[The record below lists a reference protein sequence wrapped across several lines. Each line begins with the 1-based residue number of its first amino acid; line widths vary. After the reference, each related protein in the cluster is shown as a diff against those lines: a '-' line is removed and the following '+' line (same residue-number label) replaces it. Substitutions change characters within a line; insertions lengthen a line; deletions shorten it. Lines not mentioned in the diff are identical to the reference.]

1 MRILMVETGGGG
13 GIGHYTHFLCSAIQ
27 NMGCCVRLL
36 THAHKYAL
44 DSLSK
49 GYKVSNIFE
58 GDAFISDWRRFYT
71 AWKEQPAD
79 IVHFQSLFSSRRD
92 WIMFWIVRRFYPK
105 IRFILTV
112 HNVLPHELLPGESIT
127 YRLSYGHA
135 GGLILHTHASLD
147 RLLRFMGPHFKTPT
161 EVIPHGHYGELVR
174 NDDMTRTAALELL
187 SLEDKRYIV
196 FFGAIRPYKGIDML
210 LRAVAAQTEW
220 PSNLRVLIAGHLM
233 GGITKEELLQLRDGL
248 GILDRVTFDFR
259 YFSEDHIP
267 AIFKVADLVALP
279 YRIID
284 QSGVLM
290 GAIAAGI
297 PVLCTPVG
305 AFPEIV
311 HSGIGFIAPK
321 SSAEALTQ
329 TLRQALVRRALW
341 ADMGAQARI
350 EARLYYSW
358 NSIAK
363 KTIRFYQDVLLH

>member
-13 GIGHYTHFLCSAIQ
+13 GIGHYAHFLCSAIQ
-27 NMGCCVRLL
+27 DMGYSVRLL

-49 GYKVSNIFE
+49 TYKVSNIFR
-58 GDAFISDWRRFYT
+58 GDGFISDWRRFYT
-71 AWKEQPAD
+71 AWKEQPVD

-92 WIMFWIVRRFYPK
+92 WLMFWMVRRFYPK

-112 HNVLPHELLPGESIT
+112 HNVLPHELLPGELIT
-127 YRLSYGHA
+127 YRLSYGCA
-135 GGLILHTHASLD
+135 AGLILHAHASLD
-147 RLLRFMGPHFKTPT
+147 RLLRLMGPRFKTPT
-161 EVIPHGHYGELVR
+161 EVIPYGHYGELVR
-174 NDDMTRTAALELL
+174 NDDMTRAAALELL

-210 LRAVAAQTEW
+210 LDAVAAQTEW
-220 PSNLRVLIAGHLM
+220 PANLRVLIAGHLM
-233 GGITKEELLQLRDGL
+233 GGIAKEELLQLRDGL
-248 GILDRVTFDFR
+248 GILDRVIFDFR
-259 YFSEDHIP
+259 HFSEDHIP

-279 YRIID
+279 YRMID

-311 HSGIGFIAPK
+311 HSGIGFMASK
-321 SSAEALTQ
+321 SSAEALAQ
-329 TLRQALVRRALW
+329 TLRQALVRRASW
-341 ADMGAQARI
+341 VDMGAQAKS
-350 EARLYYSW
+350 EAELRYSW
-358 NSIAK
+358 DSIADMTAK
-363 KTIRFYQDVLLH
+363 FYQRVLVH